1 MKSENNSDLKTDSRS
16 RSNPDGLEPAEAKAA
31 EASAEFK
38 NKKHSPK
45 KSLSPK
51 TKFPIGSPKKINFGP
66 PKPPRSFDCSSV
78 EVLKKDQQSR
88 SAKDLFNIT
97 SKRKQ
102 NKDDSNDD
110 IDALKVEIKKE
121 AEKKSENNLYVTL
134 PVRGK
139 CSSPGSDV
147 NNPSPP
153 TSAPPPLPP
162 STPSPPPLPA
172 SNPPSASK
180 PKQTM
185 YENVWIE
192 RGSPVIAQDR
202 DSTTPSI
209 PRERKK
215 DSFTHPISKEE
226 RNDSSTP
233 PLPREVR
240 KVSSTPPLPREV
252 RKVSSTP
259 SIPREGRKD
268 SFTSSIPGEGST
280 INPSTPP
287 SVPPRAGR
295 KGKDLFR
302 ITLSA

>member
-1 MKSENNSDLKTDSRS
+1 METDARS
-16 RSNPDGLEPAEAKAA
+16 RSNPDSLEPAEAKAA
-31 EASAEFK
+31 EASAEYK
-38 NKKHSPK
+38 NKSYSPK

-66 PKPPRSFDCSSV
+66 PKPPRSFDCASG

-88 SAKDLFNIT
+88 SAKDLFNIA

-102 NKDDSNDD
+102 NKDDSNDG
-110 IDALKVEIKKE
+110 IDELKSEMKKE
-121 AEKKSENNLYVTL
+121 AEKTSKDNLYVTL

-147 NNPSPP
+147 NIPSTPP
-153 TSAPPPLPP
+153 TYAPSTLPP

-172 SNPPSASK
+172 SSPPSASK

-192 RGSPVIAQDR
+192 RGSPIIAQDR

-209 PRERKK
+209 PRE
-215 DSFTHPISKEE
+215 
-226 RNDSSTP
+226 
-233 PLPREVR
+233 VR
-240 KVSSTPPLPREV
+240 KVSSTPPIPKEV
-252 RKVSSTP
+252 RKVSSSPPIPREVRKDSSTP
-259 SIPREGRKD
+259 PIPREGRKDSSTPPIPREVRKD
-268 SFTSSIPGEGST
+268 SFTSSIPGEGRT
-280 INPSTPP
+280 MNPSTPP

-295 KGKDLFR
+295 KG
-302 ITLSA
+302 I